1 MVTNAEG
8 GAGDGRPTP
17 SEPSASPASPA
28 SPAPAGR
35 LVLIPNTLD
44 LGSGHEV
51 PIDAVVP
58 LGALRRAAGLRHWVV
73 ENAKSARAFL
83 KRVDAV
89 VPLGTALQSLSI
101 VEMPRPPKGAAA
113 SGPGH
118 AQGGHLGGAGRS
130 PWDTLLQPALAGHDI
145 GVLSEAGMPAVAD
158 PGAPLV
164 AAAHA
169 RGIVVE
175 PWAGPSSLMMALAA
189 SGLDGQSFA
198 FVGYLPVDA
207 SQRAARIAELERHS
221 RRAHQTQI
229 AIETPYRNAALLL
242 ALLQTLA
249 PTTRLSVSA
258 GLSLPGG
265 WSRTDTVERWRAV
278 HPQFAKDQPAIFAWI
293 AG

>member
-1 MVTNAEG
+1 MTLNPEAF
-8 GAGDGRPTP
+8 AAAAARPSP
-17 SEPSASPASPA
+17 EP
-28 SPAPAGR
+28 GR

-51 PIDAVVP
+51 AIDAVVP

-89 VPLGTALQSLSI
+89 VPLGAALQSLSI
-101 VEMPRPPKGAAA
+101 VEMPRPPKGPAAA
-113 SGPGH
+113 
-118 AQGGHLGGAGRS
+118 GGADRHAGARA
-130 PWDTLLQPALAGHDI
+130 PWDALLQPALDGHDT

-158 PGAPLV
+158 PGAQLV
-164 AAAHA
+164 AAAQA
-169 RGIVVE
+169 RGIAVE

-207 SQRAARIAELERHS
+207 AQRAARIVELERHS

-229 AIETPYRNAALLL
+229 AIETPYRNAALLD
-242 ALLQTLA
+242 ALRQHLS
-249 PTTRLSVSA
+249 PSTRLSVAA

-265 WSRTDTVERWRAV
+265 WCRTDTVERWRAV
-278 HPQFAKDQPAIFAWI
+278 HPQFAKDQPAVFAWI